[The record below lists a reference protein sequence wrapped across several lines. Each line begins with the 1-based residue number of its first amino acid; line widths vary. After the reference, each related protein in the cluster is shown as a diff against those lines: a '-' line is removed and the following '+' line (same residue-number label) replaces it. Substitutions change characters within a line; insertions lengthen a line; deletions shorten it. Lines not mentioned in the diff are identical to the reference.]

1 MSTGHVVIGVFM
13 LLVGLGMT
21 IGGFYLQATKGTGRG
36 GNQSIWPYILLW
48 LPGLVLIVG
57 GAVEIYNGTK

>member
-21 IGGFYLQATKGTGRG
+21 IGGFYLQATKRDRG
-36 GNQSIWPYILLW
+36 SGNQSLWPYILLW
-48 LPGLVLIVG
+48 LAGLVVVVVG
-57 GAVEIYNGTK
+57 AMEIYNGTQ